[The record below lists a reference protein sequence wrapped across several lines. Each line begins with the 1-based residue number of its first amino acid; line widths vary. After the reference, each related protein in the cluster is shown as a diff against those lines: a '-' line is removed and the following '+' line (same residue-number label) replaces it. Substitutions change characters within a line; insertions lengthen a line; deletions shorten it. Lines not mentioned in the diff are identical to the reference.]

1 MRAHFPE
8 QWLVIEPKIHLENR
22 LFGVSAR
29 FELSG
34 VDSVTGIPIP
44 VRTFIPKSRP
54 DFALKSRIQSVIYG
68 KLPKNVLD
76 TSFC

>member
-1 MRAHFPE
+1 M
-8 QWLVIEPKIHLENR
+8 ENR

-44 VRTFIPKSRP
+44 VRTFIPKCRP
-54 DFALKSRIQSVIYG
+54 DFALKSRIRIRASAVGSG
-68 KLPKNVLD
+68 KGVNLFSRTNAR
-76 TSFC
+76 